1 MKNEYIELRRRQQA
15 EYNNLPIGAAF
26 NDEQFKEMMENW
38 GLGVGDTDKIA
49 RLVGG
54 SFIQK
59 KDLDHYHEVANR
71 LINEIEEA
79 IAADKTGDGFIYQMF
94 LTELQDHEYS
104 YTGDAEETLD
114 ALGYTVDDI
123 RADAR
128 LLHGFNKAVARA
140 AEEE

>member
-15 EYNNLPIGAAF
+15 EYNNLPLGAAF
-26 NDEQFKEMMENW
+26 NGEQFKDMMNNW
-38 GLGVGDTDKIA
+38 GLGVDDTDKIV

-71 LINEIEEA
+71 FIKEMEEA
-79 IAADKTGDGFIYQMF
+79 VAADKTGDGFIYQMF
-94 LTELQDHEYS
+94 LAELLDHEYS
-104 YTGDAEETLD
+104 YTGDAEDALD
-114 ALGYTVDDI
+114 ALGYTADDI
-123 RADAR
+123 HADAR